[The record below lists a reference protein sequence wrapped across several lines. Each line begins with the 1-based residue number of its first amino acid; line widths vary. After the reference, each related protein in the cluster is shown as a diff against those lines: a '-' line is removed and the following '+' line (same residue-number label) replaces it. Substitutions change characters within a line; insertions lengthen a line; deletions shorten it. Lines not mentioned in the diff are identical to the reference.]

1 MRVSILCLAAG
12 AMLLTAPALAQS
24 SDPAAASAPTASSTA
39 TPAAGHYSTDTT
51 SIGELIDDPASK
63 AVLMAHMP
71 ELVTNPQMAQA
82 RPLTLK
88 ALQSYA
94 PYITDA
100 MLAAID
106 ADLAKLPAK

>member
-1 MRVSILCLAAG
+1 MRFVIPCLAACV
-12 AMLLTAPALAQS
+12 MLSTTPSLAQS
-24 SDPAAASAPTASSTA
+24 SDASSSTA
-39 TPAAGHYSTDTT
+39 TSPVSGQYSTATT
-51 SIGELIDDPASK
+51 PIGTLIDDPASK

-71 ELVTNPQMAQA
+71 EVVTNPQMAQA

-106 ADLAKLPAK
+106 ADLAKLPTKQVSP